1 MTCDHS
7 GKSEVIEVRKTKEGT
22 RRRKICSDCGKR
34 FTTPE
39 TVVTVQRK
47 PEAVPEQRGFALAGW
62 LR

>member
-22 RRRKICSDCGKR
+22 RRRKVCIDCGKR
-34 FTTPE
+34 FTTLE
-39 TVVTVQRK
+39 TIVSRK
-47 PEAVPEQRGFALAGW
+47 KPIKTNFALDGW